1 MLPGRANCDHGMGV
15 GAAPSWQDTASAV
28 PTHEVARRVPRT
40 SSTLEPTPRGPWQ
53 SRTPRTGATSH
64 AGLEAPGREARGRR
78 LRWADWHV
86 SCPGCPNIV
95 NLLPGGPQV
104 PVTTPAPPW
113 KTAGRLELSGH
124 SRAVPMP
131 RARHKRAGWKRG
143 GRLAPRQTRGVNGAI
158 SL

>member
-1 MLPGRANCDHGMGV
+1 MLPGRANCDHGMRV

-78 LRWADWHV
+78 LRWADWRV

-113 KTAGRLELSGH
+113 KTAGRLELWPQPRCSHAAGQAQA
-124 SRAVPMP
+124 SRMETGRPP
-131 RARHKRAGWKRG
+131 GSPTDSRG
-143 GRLAPRQTRGVNGAI
+143 
-158 SL
+158 